1 MKKKLAPYVFT
12 DDKEFEFDLN
22 AIADA
27 ADKTVKAISFDFATL
42 RNDCFIN
49 KHPVSLQ

>member
-42 RNDCFIN
+42 GNDCFIN